1 MQRQKPFYL
10 VANGLDYIV
19 TAVNYGREMF
29 MRLATARKSSIVDFQ
44 KKKSGRNFKR
54 FSQREKPTER
64 VGRKKFAKQIEILFF
79 IYLNEAEVMTPAGN
93 DI

>member
-1 MQRQKPFYL
+1 
-10 VANGLDYIV
+10 
-19 TAVNYGREMF
+19 MF

-44 KKKSGRNFKR
+44 KKKKKSGRNFKR

-64 VGRKKFAKQIEILFF
+64 VGGKKFAKQIEILFF